1 MNEHAFSRSEMLLGA
16 SALETLQNSHVAL
29 FGLGGVGGYCAE
41 ALARAGVGALT
52 LVDHDCVSLTNLNRQ
67 LYALH
72 STLGQPKA
80 AVAARRIADINPDCS
95 VRALELFYGAETA
108 HTVFDR
114 PIDAI
119 ADAID
124 TVTAKLDLIARAKE
138 LGIPVVSCMGTGNK
152 LNAAL
157 LRVSDIGETSVC
169 PLCRVMRRELRTRG
183 IDRLP
188 VIWSPEPPLTPQ
200 GTETPAEPDGIRKKA
215 VPGSVSFV
223 PPVAGMLL
231 AGEIIH
237 RLLNL

>member
-1 MNEHAFSRSEMLLGA
+1 MLFRS
-16 SALETLQNSHVAL
+16 
-29 FGLGGVGGYCAE
+29 
-41 ALARAGVGALT
+41 
-52 LVDHDCVSLTNLNRQ
+52 RQ